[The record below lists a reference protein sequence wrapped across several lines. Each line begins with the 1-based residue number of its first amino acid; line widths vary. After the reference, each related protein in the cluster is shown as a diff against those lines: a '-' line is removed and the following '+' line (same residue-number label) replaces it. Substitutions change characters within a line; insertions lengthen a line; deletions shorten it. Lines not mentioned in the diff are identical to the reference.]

1 MLFSYP
7 LYTTTYLP
15 LLQLDRKG
23 QTAQL
28 VQQHVHCLGN
38 TRLGQVVAFDDGLV
52 SLGTP
57 HHVIRLDGQDLLQD
71 IGGAEAFER
80 RMQFE
85 QVAEGSVT
93 LDEFV
98 AQLSEIGRAHV

>member
-52 SLGTP
+52 SLGTT

-71 IGGAEAFER
+71 IGGAESFER
-80 RMQFE
+80 PNLHLTE
-85 QVAEGSVT
+85 TLTAELRLT
-93 LDEFV
+93 AERLLRD
-98 AQLSEIGRAHV
+98 SE